1 MNKYFV
7 KTPKGFYFDAIL
19 LLVTLQMWACS
30 GPAGQVLEEIV
41 NNTGRLMHI
50 SKQKNAYYD
59 HFWHVLA
66 IKVCKQEKIEIID
79 QF

>member
-1 MNKYFV
+1 M
-7 KTPKGFYFDAIL
+7 KTPKSLYFDAIL
-19 LLVTLQMWACS
+19 LLVTLQIWACS

-41 NNTGRLMHI
+41 NNTGRLMHN
-50 SKQKNAYYD
+50 SKHKIAYKD
-59 HFWHVLA
+59 LFWHVLA